1 MNKRI
6 SIVTPCYNEVGNV
19 ANLQLAVQNV
29 MSELPDYEY
38 EHIFIDNCSEDGTQ
52 EVLRELTK
60 QDSRTLVI
68 FNERNFGFS
77 RSSYYGLTQATGDCV
92 IYLMADFQDPP
103 ELIPKMIQEWQDGA
117 AIVTCV
123 KSESKESFLMYFIR
137 GIYYKIMKIMTDGEH
152 IEHFTGFGLYDSKF
166 IDLMKEDADPNPYLR
181 GLVAQ
186 FGYRIKKI
194 EYQQSI
200 RAAGKSKFRFLGLFD
215 LAMLG
220 LVSSSQAP
228 LRFLVFAGLIASI
241 LSFSVGMVYVANKLL
256 FWSTYQ
262 EGIAGLAAAI
272 FFLGSIQLLFLGV
285 IGEYVGS
292 TITQV
297 RKRPLVIERE
307 RINFA
312 DQHGGRSEID

>member
-1 MNKRI
+1 MKKKI
-6 SIVTPCYNEVGNV
+6 SIVTPCFNEIDNV

-29 MSELPDYEY
+29 MKKLPDFEY
-38 EHIFIDNCSEDGTQ
+38 EHIFIDNCSVDGTQ
-52 EVLRELTK
+52 EALRSLAM
-60 QDSRTLVI
+60 QDPRTLVI
-68 FNERNFGFS
+68 LNERNFGFS
-77 RSSYYGLTQATGDCV
+77 RSSYYGLTQATGDCAV
-92 IYLMADFQDPP
+92 YLMADFQDPP
-103 ELIPKMIQEWQDGA
+103 ELIPEMIKEWSDGA

-123 KSESKESFLMYFIR
+123 KSSSKEHFLMYFIR

-152 IEHFTGFGLYDSKF
+152 IEHFTGFGLYDRKF

-181 GLVAQ
+181 GLVSQ

-194 EYQQSI
+194 DYHQNI

-215 LAMLG
+215 LALLG
-220 LVSSSQAP
+220 LVSSSRAP
-228 LRFLVFAGLIASI
+228 LRFLILGGLIASV
-241 LSFSVGMVYVANKLL
+241 LSFLVGMVYLVNKLL
-256 FWSTYQ
+256 FWNTYQ

-272 FFLGSIQLLFLGV
+272 FFLGSIQLFFLGV

-307 RINFA
+307 RINF
-312 DQHGGRSEID
+312 H